1 MNYLRKTFLWILL
14 LPYALGFLGAASN
27 QLVFLVN
34 HGKFPVMLNPV
45 DAVVWQPNVEGMLTD
60 YNPLTQEREID
71 PRHCAMTSA
80 THLNWLADI
89 FDFHEGKVSIGDLLI
104 DSRAAILPY
113 CWGIW
118 LGLILTRKD
127 PDGSEHELQTMQGA
141 PRRFESMSMRLLR
154 R

>member
-27 QLVFLVN
+27 QLVLVAN
-34 HGKFPVMLNPV
+34 HGKFPVQLNPRWNTEMEP
-45 DAVVWQPNVEGMLTD
+45 DAAGMIDNV
-60 YNPLTQEREID
+60 
-71 PRHCAMTSA
+71 HCVMSA
-80 THLNWLADI
+80 ETHLNLLADI
-89 FDFHEGKVSIGDLLI
+89 FNFHTTIKSIGDLLLGYG
-104 DSRAAILPY
+104 DDMTPY

-127 PDGSEHELQTMQGA
+127 PDGNEYGVQAMQSA